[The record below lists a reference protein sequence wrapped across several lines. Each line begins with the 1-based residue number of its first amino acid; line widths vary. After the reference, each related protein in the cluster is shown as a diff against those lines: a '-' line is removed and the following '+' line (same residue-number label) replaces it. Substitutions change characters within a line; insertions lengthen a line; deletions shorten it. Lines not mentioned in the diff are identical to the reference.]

1 MTALEKAKIVH
12 EEAMFLSQEADMAK
26 LMGDNS
32 KAQTLY
38 KQSFVLEN
46 EAAVAYAY
54 LFDKEPIRSILYR
67 SAASLAIEC
76 QLFREASQLI
86 HQGLTNNTPPDVA
99 DELHDLYKQLPQ
111 NQITQGN
118 DFWISGVLK
127 RADADK
133 NTILLVSKA
142 PNNLSQTNYTITV
155 LSETLNNL
163 VKNYWDD
170 MVKVHI
176 KPKSK
181 KGRYFQYELI
191 DVQI

>member
-12 EEAMFLSQEADMAK
+12 EEAMFLSQEADIAK

-46 EAAVAYAY
+46 EAAAAYAY

-76 QLFREASQLI
+76 QLFQEASQLI

-111 NQITQGN
+111 NQITQAMIFG
-118 DFWISGVLK
+118 
-127 RADADK
+127 
-133 NTILLVSKA
+133 LV
-142 PNNLSQTNYTITV
+142 V
-155 LSETLNNL
+155 
-163 VKNYWDD
+163 
-170 MVKVHI
+170 
-176 KPKSK
+176 
-181 KGRYFQYELI
+181 F
-191 DVQI
+191 